1 MSNPNIREVGRVGT
15 VGGRSM
21 IVGVDYDSVI
31 VGTDRLT
38 AAQCEEFGRL
48 FVAAVWQAGHNAA
61 LMAGETP

>member
-1 MSNPNIREVGRVGT
+1 MSDPNVREIGRVAT
-15 VGGRSM
+15 IGGRSM

-48 FVAAVWQAGHNAA
+48 FVAAVWQAGQQAA
-61 LMAGETP
+61 QMAGESP